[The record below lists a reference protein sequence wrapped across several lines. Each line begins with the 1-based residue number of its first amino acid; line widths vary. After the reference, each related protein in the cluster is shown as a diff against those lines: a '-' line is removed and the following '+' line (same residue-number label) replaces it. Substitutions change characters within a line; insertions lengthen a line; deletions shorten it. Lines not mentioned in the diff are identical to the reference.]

1 MMKSL
6 VKNSYLIVLLVC
18 FSACEKVIQIDV
30 HESDTKYVVEGI
42 ITNQPGSC
50 QVFLSRTQP
59 FNEDN
64 NFEQVK
70 GAVVKIKD
78 NGQETILTET
88 QPGMYK
94 SAALTGI
101 PGHRYDLSVS
111 INNDLFTATCI
122 MPPAVKLDT
131 LYIAPGPFGQF
142 QFATIAYT
150 DPFGV
155 NKYRFVQYVNGSKDP
170 EIFWENDEFTDG
182 QKVVIQLDTGVDKQ
196 DDPRNINSGDQVTI
210 EMLGI
215 DQAVYK
221 YWYSLQSG
229 GGDGGGNSAAPANP
243 VTNIKGGALGYF
255 SAQTIDR
262 RTVIAP

>member
-1 MMKSL
+1 MKFYI
-6 VKNSYLIVLLVC
+6 KNSYLLVLLVSL
-18 FSACEKVIQIDV
+18 SACEKVIDINV
-30 HESDTKYVVEGI
+30 KESDSQYVVEGV
-42 ITNQPGSC
+42 ITNEPGSC
-50 QVFLSRTQP
+50 YVYLSRTKP

-64 NFEQVK
+64 NFGQVS
-70 GAVVKIKD
+70 GAIVKLQD
-78 NGQETILTET
+78 NGHETVLTET
-88 QPGMYK
+88 GPGIY
-94 SAALTGI
+94 SSTTLTGM
-101 PGHRYDLSVS
+101 PGHQYDLSVIS
-111 INNDLFTATCI
+111 NNQVFTASCR
-122 MPPAVKLDT
+122 MPPPVKLDT

-150 DPFGV
+150 DPAGV
-155 NKYRFVQYVNGSKDP
+155 NKYRFVQYVNGAKDP
-170 EIFWENDEFTDG
+170 EIFWENDEFTEG
-182 QKVVIQLDTGVDKQ
+182 QKVIMQLDTGVDKK

-215 DQAVYK
+215 ENDIYR

-255 SAQTIDR
+255 SAQTINR

>member
-1 MMKSL
+1 MKFL
-6 VKNSYLIVLLVC
+6 ITNSCLLVLLIS
-18 FSACEKVIQIDV
+18 FSACEKVIDIKV
-30 HESDTKYVVEGI
+30 HESDTQYVVEGI
-42 ITNQPGSC
+42 ITDEPGTC
-50 QVFLSRTQP
+50 YVYLSRTQP

-64 NFEQVK
+64 NFEQVS
-70 GAVVKIKD
+70 GAVIKIKD
-78 NGQETILTET
+78 NGRETVLSET
-88 QPGMYK
+88 RAGVYE
-94 SAALTGI
+94 SAVLSGV
-101 PGHRYDLSVS
+101 PGHRYDLTVT
-111 INNDLFTATCI
+111 INNQVFTATCT
-122 MPPAVKLDT
+122 MPPPVKLDT

-150 DPFGV
+150 DGV
-155 NKYRFVQYVNGSKDP
+155 GINQYRFIQYVNGTKDP

-182 QKVVIQLDTGVDKQ
+182 QKVDMQLDTGVDKQ

-210 EMLGI
+210 EMLGL
-215 DQAVYK
+215 DEAVYL

-255 SAQTIDR
+255 SAQTINR

>member
-1 MMKSL
+1 
-6 VKNSYLIVLLVC
+6 
-18 FSACEKVIQIDV
+18 
-30 HESDTKYVVEGI
+30 
-42 ITNQPGSC
+42 
-50 QVFLSRTQP
+50 
-59 FNEDN
+59 
-64 NFEQVK
+64 
-70 GAVVKIKD
+70 
-78 NGQETILTET
+78 
-88 QPGMYK
+88 
-94 SAALTGI
+94 
-101 PGHRYDLSVS
+101 
-111 INNDLFTATCI
+111 

-243 VTNIKGGALGYF
+243 DDHRMGKDGRECNRDPRLRVNNCTSSI
-255 SAQTIDR
+255 SAPQHASSSLTLEI
-262 RTVIAP
+262 

>member
-1 MMKSL
+1 MKFSI
-6 VKNSYLIVLLVC
+6 KNSYLFALLIS
-18 FSACEKVIQIDV
+18 FSACEKVIDIEV
-30 HESDTKYVVEGI
+30 RESDTQYVVEGV
-42 ITNQPGSC
+42 ITDEPGTC
-50 QVFLSRTQP
+50 NVYLSRTQP

-64 NFEQVK
+64 NFEQVS

-78 NGQETILTET
+78 NGQEMELVET
-88 QPGMYK
+88 RPGVYE
-94 SAALTGI
+94 STALTGV
-101 PGHRYDLSVS
+101 PGHRYDLFVT
-111 INNDLFTATCI
+111 INNQVFTATCT
-122 MPPAVKLDT
+122 MPPPVKLDT

-150 DPFGV
+150 DRTGV
-155 NKYRFVQYVNGSKDP
+155 NKYRFVQYVNGAKDP
-170 EIFWENDEFTDG
+170 EIFWGNDEFTDG
-182 QKVVIQLDTGVDKQ
+182 QKVVVQLDTGVDKQ

-210 EMLGI
+210 EMLGLDEAI
-215 DQAVYK
+215 YK

-229 GGDGGGNSAAPANP
+229 GGDGGGSSAAPANP

>member
-1 MMKSL
+1 MKSL
-6 VKNSYLIVLLVC
+6 VKNSYLLVLVVC
-18 FSACEKVIQIDV
+18 FSACEKVIQINV

-50 QVFLSRTQP
+50 QVFLSRTRP
-59 FNEDN
+59 FNGDN
-64 NFEQVK
+64 NFEQVT
-70 GAVVKIKD
+70 GALVKIKD
-78 NGQETILTET
+78 NGQETILTES
-88 QPGMYK
+88 QPGVYK
-94 SAALTGI
+94 AATLTGT
-101 PGHRYDLSVS
+101 PGHQYDLSVI
-111 INNDLFTATCI
+111 INNQIFTATCT
-122 MPPAVKLDT
+122 MPPPVKLDT

-150 DPFGV
+150 DPLGI
-155 NKYRFVQYVNGSKDP
+155 NNYRFVQYVNGAKDP

-215 DQAVYK
+215 DETVYK

-255 SAQTIDR
+255 SAQTMDR

>member
-1 MMKSL
+1 MKYL
-6 VKNSYLIVLLVC
+6 IKNSFLVALVVS
-18 FSACEKVIQIDV
+18 FSACEKVIDIKVQ
-30 HESDTKYVVEGI
+30 ESDKKYVVEGV
-42 ITNQPGSC
+42 ITNQPGGC
-50 QVFLSRTQP
+50 HVYLSRTQP

-64 NFEQVK
+64 NFEQIS
-70 GAVVKIKD
+70 GAAVTISD
-78 NGQETILTET
+78 NGQQMVLAEIR
-88 QPGMYK
+88 PGVYE
-94 SAALTGI
+94 SLALTGV
-101 PGHRYDLSVS
+101 PGHNYHLSVTV
-111 INNDLFTATCI
+111 NNQVFTATCT
-122 MPPAVKLDT
+122 MPPLVKLDT

-150 DPFGV
+150 DLVGI
-155 NKYRFVQYVNGSKDP
+155 NKYRFVQYVNGNKDP

-182 QKVVIQLDTGVDKQ
+182 QKVIIQLDTGVDKQ